1 MTYILKFIRNIY
13 IPLLELSVRY
23 LLSATPTPIRYHP
36 AICYS
41 LRPVKNTILD
51 TYLNNLSRYIS
62 RIALFMGRR
71 EYLLPWVE
79 EREARPAAG
88 RRRNE
93 DASRLHLLSSR
104 RTMASWPQSE
114 GTCVITERTCH

>member
-88 RRRNE
+88 RLWWFRYFSYKKKKLKLKIINATLQFRK
-93 DASRLHLLSSR
+93 
-104 RTMASWPQSE
+104 
-114 GTCVITERTCH
+114 